1 MIDEKAKQIT
11 LNILQSRLTSL
22 RERLKECQS
31 DKDCSLEIYENIVD
45 ECQQIE
51 YAIHEL
57 EKL

>member
-31 DKDCSLEIYENIVD
+31 DKDCSLEIYENIVE

>member
-1 MIDEKAKQIT
+1 MIDEKAKQIV

-22 RERLKECQS
+22 RESLKECQS
-31 DKDCSLEIYENIVD
+31 DKDCSLEIYENIVE

>member
-1 MIDEKAKQIT
+1 MIDEKAKQII
-11 LNILQSRLTSL
+11 LNILQSRLSSL
-22 RERLKECQS
+22 RDKLKVCQS
-31 DKDCSLEIYENIVD
+31 DKDCPLEIYENIVE